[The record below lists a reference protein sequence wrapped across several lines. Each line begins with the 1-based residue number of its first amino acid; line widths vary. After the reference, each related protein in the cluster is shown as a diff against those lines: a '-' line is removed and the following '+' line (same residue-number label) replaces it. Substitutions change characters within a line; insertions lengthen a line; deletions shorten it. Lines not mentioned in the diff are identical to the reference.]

1 MSKPPIKA
9 MKAVKN
15 WCSKHHYCNNP
26 KTRFECPLGWCRT
39 EIPKEWNIRETSR
52 FKRKSK
58 TESEK

>member
-52 FKRKSK
+52 FKRKSEA
-58 TESEK
+58 ESEK

>member
-52 FKRKSK
+52 FKKKSNA
-58 TESEK
+58 ESEK

>member
-26 KTRFECPLGWCRT
+26 KTGFSCPLGWCRA
-39 EIPKEWNIRETSR
+39 EIPKEWDIREKSR
-52 FKRKSK
+52 STRRG
-58 TESEK
+58 EKE